1 VNKKRTSD
9 LTAKNRFVW
18 IDPSNLTINWAKN
31 DKQGTM
37 RSASKFVD
45 ITKEMAVKGNN
56 NGTGLVLRVKDKDEI
71 ILTTVCLSL
80 FN

>member
-1 VNKKRTSD
+1 MNKKRTSD